1 MCVLNSSDKTGKSA
15 PQRVNVFG
23 CAGEIIVKLDF
34 GLLHGAQLV
43 DRKLEA
49 SIGLVEQAA
58 HFYEVVALKAVDV
71 LVYVVPHF
79 GVKVAGAVYQ
89 RQRERKLSALFWLGL
104 LGRHDKCT
112 SNYPGVTAP
121 R

>member
-1 MCVLNSSDKTGKSA
+1 MCVLNAFDKTGKSA

-49 SIGLVEQAA
+49 SIELVEQAA

-79 GVKVAGAVYQ
+79 GFNLAAPLYH
-89 RQRERKLSALFWLGL
+89 RQQHLKLSPL
-104 LGRHDKCT
+104 
-112 SNYPGVTAP
+112 
-121 R
+121 